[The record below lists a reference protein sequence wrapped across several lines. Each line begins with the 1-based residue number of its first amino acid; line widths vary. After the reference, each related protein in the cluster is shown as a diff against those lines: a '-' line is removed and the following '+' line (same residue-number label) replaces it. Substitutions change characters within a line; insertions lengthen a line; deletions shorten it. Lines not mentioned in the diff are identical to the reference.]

1 LIPNSINFE
10 IMDYRNYIEINSSV
24 RFGRPCIKGTRISVY
39 DILSWLANGKS
50 KDEIVV
56 DFPELSAEQINAAL
70 SFAADREHKIRVA

>member
-1 LIPNSINFE
+1 
-10 IMDYRNYIEINSSV
+10 MDYRNYIEINSSV